1 VDFREAALTV
11 LREEGKPLHWT
22 VIQDL
27 ALKRGYLDPFTQ
39 TDIRQNLLRTLAQ
52 AAKDGDVEK
61 GSTGVY
67 RIAGGASPVPDAR
80 TEAP

>member
-1 VDFREAALTV
+1 VEFREAALTV

-39 TDIRQNLLRTLAQ
+39 TDIRQNLVRALFE
-52 AAKDGDVEK
+52 AARDGEITK
-61 GSTGVY
+61 ESTGLY
-67 RIAGGASPVPDAR
+67 ALAESDPG
-80 TEAP
+80 

>member
-1 VDFREAALTV
+1 MDYLEAALTV

-39 TDIRQNLLRTLAQ
+39 RDIRKNLVASLAR
-52 AAKDGDVEK
+52 AAKDGSVLKE
-61 GSTGVY
+61 GSGVY
-67 RIAGGASPVPDAR
+67 RLPGD
-80 TEAP
+80 

>member
-1 VDFREAALTV
+1 MDFLEAALTV

-39 TDIRQNLLRTLAQ
+39 RDIRKNILGALA
-52 AAKDGDVEK
+52 AAARSEAVVKDSK
-61 GSTGVY
+61 GVY
-67 RIAGGASPVPDAR
+67 RLQR
-80 TEAP
+80 